1 MTAEWNPN
9 DFQKRE
15 HSLVKPYT
23 GKLIEKPT
31 IIGVSHCLG
40 TGFGVPNWDFLG
52 STMVTSNYIRL
63 TSDDRS
69 RQGAIWNK
77 VSFINMNIHI
87 GLYFRQKSLFPTFAR
102 LDFQP

>member
-1 MTAEWNPN
+1 MILQAL
-9 DFQKRE
+9 F
-15 HSLVKPYT
+15 S
-23 GKLIEKPT
+23 
-31 IIGVSHCLG
+31 G

-77 VSFINMNIHI
+77 VVIFGIFINV
-87 GLYFRQKSLFPTFAR
+87 
-102 LDFQP
+102 

>member
-1 MTAEWNPN
+1 M
-9 DFQKRE
+9 
-15 HSLVKPYT
+15 V
-23 GKLIEKPT
+23 
-31 IIGVSHCLG
+31 IISNISG

-77 VSFINMNIHI
+77 VDFFLPVGFFNLHFRYLAVLGIGRCSFHS
-87 GLYFRQKSLFPTFAR
+87 K
-102 LDFQP
+102 

>member
-1 MTAEWNPN
+1 M
-9 DFQKRE
+9 
-15 HSLVKPYT
+15 KPYT
-23 GKLIEKPT
+23 GQKISSFDFIKSSFLFA
-31 IIGVSHCLG
+31 G

-77 VSFINMNIHI
+77 VATHI
-87 GLYFRQKSLFPTFAR
+87 GPSEVRAPAQQSGH
-102 LDFQP
+102 